1 MGKAWKGK
9 SMLLGFPLT
18 FTSYRLEDGVLTE
31 RSGLVSINESQ
42 VQLYRVLDVDLKQDL
57 IDNLVDQ
64 GTITLVTGNKED
76 YLVLRNVKEPR
87 TVKKMLNEQIAE
99 ERAKQGIRTSEI
111 IDSNMDVNSD
121 RNYLP
126 TSNAVSHAKHHDGMF
141 R

>member
-1 MGKAWKGK
+1 MGKTWEGK
-9 SMLLGFPLT
+9 SMLLGLPLT

-42 VQLYRVLDVDLKQDL
+42 VQLYRVLDLNLKQDL
-57 IDNLVDQ
+57 IDNIVDQ
-64 GTITLVTGNKED
+64 GTIILVTGNQED

-87 TVKKMLNEQIAE
+87 AVKKMLNEQIAE

-111 IDSNMDVNSD
+111 IDSNMDINSN

-126 TSNAVSHAKHHDGMF
+126 NSNAISHAKHNDGMF